1 MLYKE
6 ISAAEFVRAEDA
18 VDVLSSYNKI
28 VFGKESEADQV
39 NQMHEKSGRGL
50 KLLHILVAEGLIH

>member
-39 NQMHEKSGRGL
+39 NQMREKRGGGL
-50 KLLHILVAEGLIH
+50 KLLHILVA

>member
-1 MLYKE
+1 VLYKE

-39 NQMHEKSGRGL
+39 NQMREKRGGGL
-50 KLLHILVAEGLIH
+50 KLLHILVA

>member
-1 MLYKE
+1 VLYKE

-39 NQMHEKSGRGL
+39 NQMRDKRGGGL
-50 KLLHILVAEGLIH
+50 ELLHILVA

>member
-39 NQMHEKSGRGL
+39 HQMRDKRVLRPHTP
-50 KLLHILVAEGLIH
+50 VA

>member
-39 NQMHEKSGRGL
+39 NQMREKRSGGL
-50 KLLHILVAEGLIH
+50 KLLHILVA

>member
-1 MLYKE
+1 VLYKE

-39 NQMHEKSGRGL
+39 NQMREKRGGGF
-50 KLLHILVAEGLIH
+50 KLLHILVA